1 MTAAVTPPQEPTPQE
16 PTPAGR
22 RSAAEAWQEWTQA
35 GRPSDATIAG
45 AAAAV
50 GAAAVVAA
58 AHDGDGLADGT
69 LVDDVLD
76 GDDAMSDEERDELN
90 NKIVADGAAYA
101 ATQMQW
107 DTFNNLDWS

>member
-1 MTAAVTPPQEPTPQE
+1 MTAAATPPQGPTPQE
-16 PTPAGR
+16 PRPSGG
-22 RSAAEAWQEWTQA
+22 RSAADAWQEWTQA
-35 GRPSDATIAG
+35 GRPSDAAVAG
-45 AAAAV
+45 AAAV

-76 GDDAMSDEERDELN
+76 GDDGMTDEERDELN
-90 NKIVADGAAYA
+90 DKIVADGAAYA

>member
-1 MTAAVTPPQEPTPQE
+1 MSGAATPPEKPAAPGARGTAA
-16 PTPAGR
+16 
-22 RSAAEAWQEWTQA
+22 AWQEWTTA
-35 GRPSDATIAG
+35 GRPSDAAVAG
-45 AAAAV
+45 AVAAA

-58 AHDGDGLADGT
+58 GHDGDGLADGT

-76 GDDAMSDEERDELN
+76 GDDGMTDEERDELN